1 MDCAII
7 KNSNFY
13 LAFSLFPVG
22 IVGWGDSKKS
32 AISSLNDNLYA
43 FCNWLGGKLPKEPN
57 AVAVS
62 EYAGKVEEIK
72 FKEDDGKS
80 LKKYCEVVMQTAFSF
95 KCMIESFSLSESEN
109 ELVAGLYQDLG
120 ISDDLGII
128 GYSAEICDRGD
139 FPLLRAFVFKAYSTA
154 KEIYGKATERGVDFT
169 DSFRFKFA

>member
-7 KNSNFY
+7 KDGNFY
-13 LAFSLFPVG
+13 LAFSLSPVG
-22 IVGWGDSKKS
+22 TVGWGDSKKS

-62 EYAGKVEEIK
+62 EYLGKVEEVK

-80 LKKYCEVVMQTAFSF
+80 LKKYCETVMQTAFSF
-95 KCMIESFSLSESEN
+95 KCMIESFALDESEN
-109 ELVAGLYQDLG
+109 ELVLSLYQTLG
-120 ISDDLGII
+120 ISDGLGII

-139 FPLLRAFVFKAYSTA
+139 FPFLRAFIFKTYYTA
-154 KEIYGKATERGVDFT
+154 KEIYRKATERGAVFT
-169 DSFRFKFA
+169 DSFRFEFA